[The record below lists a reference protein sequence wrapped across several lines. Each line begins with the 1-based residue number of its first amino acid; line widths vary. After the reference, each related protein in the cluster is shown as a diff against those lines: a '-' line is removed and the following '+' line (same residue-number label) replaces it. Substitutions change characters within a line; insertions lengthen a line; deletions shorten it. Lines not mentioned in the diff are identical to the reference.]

1 MEPLVFRRGKD
12 FHNRVQADWLRTAKG
27 GRPRKEHVIVFGTPP
42 SDVMKHVR
50 RGRLDLFVDEL
61 GGFVSVVE
69 IKSTNWDRIDQ
80 KNRQRLLASHRRQ
93 VWDYIE
99 KYLDQD
105 KMDVC
110 PGIIYPRAPETAGL
124 RERVEEYLNGYGLQV
139 VWYDD

>member
-1 MEPLVFRRGKD
+1 
-12 FHNRVQADWLRTAKG
+12 
-27 GRPRKEHVIVFGTPP
+27 
-42 SDVMKHVR
+42 MKHVR